1 MYTIPVNATIQPP
14 EQPPSQPPEEQP
26 PGDQHPEQPGQPPEE
41 QPPSQ
46 PPEQPPSQPPEQPEQ
61 PGQPPGEQSPGEEP
75 SEEEGGGPVGF
86 GEVVYRGLSSLL
98 PYIVVALL
106 LVFVAVL
113 TVVGVWR
120 TRRTVIVI
128 EGPGLGTKK

>member
-1 MYTIPVNATIQPP
+1 EQQP
-14 EQPPSQPPEEQP
+14 Q
-26 PGDQHPEQPGQPPEE
+26 
-41 QPPSQ
+41 
-46 PPEQPPSQPPEQPEQ
+46 Q

-98 PYIVVALL
+98 PFIVVALL

-128 EGPGLGTKK
+128 KGPGLGTKK